1 MTPNT
6 PPVFTLDPHLR
17 KLVLTLGYMLV
28 AAGVIVALVFV
39 WPVIAALFSILSPFI
54 VALVVAYIFN
64 PIVNFVQ
71 LRLKLTRIGGVFA
84 VLLLLLAIIT
94 TFVAIIIPILTTQ
107 IRQASREI
115 QETVQ
120 VQVLP
125 WATNIILDVPAHER
139 PELVEDLQSYVRSK
153 GENLGSEVG
162 AEELQTFLES
172 WQTESKLQGS
182 NLVQISEHLLS
193 WHETETSTTIQ
204 LMPINAFTT
213 KLEELDARAHQMRTV
228 TFEDFMARM
237 EPYIGKVNLSS
248 GELFERVL
256 RSNQFRNA
264 AKTAAEEGAGFFART
279 FSVIGDVIGWLIG
292 SGLYLSFVVILA
304 FYLLVDFSS
313 VSNVI
318 EVLCPDEYEERL
330 FVTLGKIDTAV
341 GGFIR
346 GQLIS
351 AALVGLLVFIGL
363 YLMGLQQYA
372 LLIGCIAGV
381 GNLVPY
387 LGPILGAAP
396 AILFMLFTNQF
407 DTLQE
412 RGIYLLLTAGLFG
425 FIQMID
431 SLVFQPKIVGQSAQ
445 LHPIA
450 VIIALAFGGQFG
462 IVGMILAVPAMCIAR
477 IVWKEFYWDKRAEE
491 WRKTTGKK
499 SLSDISPRPGI
510 SPKKRKPSPA
520 AKS

>member
-17 KLVLTLGYMLV
+17 KLVMTLGYMLV

-71 LRLKLTRIGGVFA
+71 FRLRLTRIGGLFV
-84 VLLLLLAIIT
+84 VLLLLLGILT

-115 QETVQ
+115 QQTVQ
-120 VQVLP
+120 VQLLP
-125 WATNIILDVPAHER
+125 WATSIILEIPAHER

-153 GENLGSEVG
+153 GEKLGSEVG
-162 AEELQTFLES
+162 GEELETFLEG
-172 WQTESKLQGS
+172 WQTESKIAGA
-182 NLVQISEHLLS
+182 NLEQLSEHLLL
-193 WHETETSTTIQ
+193 WHETETSSTLK
-204 LMPINAFTT
+204 LMPFSLFTT
-213 KLEELDARAHQMRTV
+213 KLDELDMRAHEMRTV
-228 TFEDFMARM
+228 TFEDFMTRL
-237 EPYIGKVNLSS
+237 EPFIGKIDLTS

-256 RSNQFRNA
+256 QSTQFRNA

-279 FSVIGDVIGWLIG
+279 VSVIGDVIGWLIG

-304 FYLLVDFSS
+304 FYLLLDFSS

-318 EVLCPDEYEERL
+318 EVLCPNQYEERL

-363 YLMGLQQYA
+363 YMLGLQEYA

-396 AILFMLFTNQF
+396 AILFMLFTHQF
-407 DTLQE
+407 ETLQE
-412 RGIYLLLTAGLFG
+412 RGINLLLTAGLFG

-477 IVWKEFYWDKRAEE
+477 IVWKEFYWDKLAEE
-491 WRKTTGKK
+491 WRKSTGKK
-499 SLSDISPRPGI
+499 SLSDMSSAPR
-510 SPKKRKPSPA
+510 SNSKKRKASTSG
-520 AKS
+520 KT